1 MELYQLKLFVD
12 LANMG
17 NFTRVA
23 NDNYVTQAAV
33 TLQIRKLESELG
45 VPLFHRTTRSVT
57 LLEAGHRLLPYA
69 REVLGRVDE
78 ALLAVRDTRAEVS
91 GLVRVAAVHSIG
103 LYELPPYIRQFLK
116 KFPEVNLRMDYRTSD
131 EVYRALHNNEV
142 DVGLVAYPY
151 EMPRVQS
158 LPFMTDHLVLVCPE
172 NHEFGNKKAVKLAEL
187 QGQDMVLFSSDTP
200 TRRAIDK
207 VLREHEVTVNERMK
221 CDNITILK
229 QMVEVG
235 FGIALLPRESLTKV
249 DRAAGLRS
257 VVIEDVEIERPI
269 GILLLKNAPRFKAVR
284 AFVSTLTSTTKDG
297 KPKEKDKDKE
307 VEIPAEAAAS

>member
-12 LANMG
+12 LAEMG

-69 REVLGRVDE
+69 RDVLQKVQE
-78 ALLAVRDTRAEVS
+78 ATLSVRDTKSDVS
-91 GLVRVAAVHSIG
+91 GLVRVASVHSIG

-116 KFPEVNLRMDYRTSD
+116 RFPGVNLRIDYRTS
-131 EVYRALHNNEV
+131 EEIYRSLHNGDI

-151 EMPRVQS
+151 EMPRIQCT
-158 LPFMTDHLVLVCPE
+158 PFMKDHLVVIVPDD
-172 NHEFGNKKAVKLAEL
+172 HAFANKKAIKMAEL
-187 QGQDMVLFSSDTP
+187 NGQSLVQFSTETP
-200 TRRAIDK
+200 TRRATDAALK
-207 VLREHEVTVNERMK
+207 EHNISVNVRME
-221 CDNITILK
+221 CDNIEILK

-235 FGIALLPRESLTKV
+235 FGIALLPKESLTRG
-249 DRAAGLRS
+249 DRAAGLRA
-257 VVIEDVEIERPI
+257 VNLEDTEIERPI

-284 AFVSTLTSTTKDG
+284 AFVASLTGQVPDKDAARDG
-297 KPKEKDKDKE
+297 KLEPS
-307 VEIPAEAAAS
+307 EIKTS